1 MMKQKST
8 AYRLF
13 QAILILYTVFW
24 LPVAVWAQE
33 TILTTV
39 VPSSH
44 TLYIEVIGDGTVIV
58 DGVAYTNPTEIQLPR
73 HSKPQI
79 SLRAADGY
87 KIKTILWEGENVT
100 EAFKAEI
107 WTGPSVTTDMRLTII
122 MESNRTPARTK
133 DTPHVAKWLTLSF
146 FTICILLICLLVKR
160 RRRK

>member
-1 MMKQKST
+1 MKRKST

-13 QAILILYTVFW
+13 QAILILYTIFW

-33 TILTTV
+33 TILTTI

-44 TLYIEVIGDGTVIV
+44 TLYIELIGDGTVIV
-58 DGVAYTNPTEIQLPR
+58 DGVAYTNSTEIQLPR

-107 WTGPSVTTDMRLTII
+107 WTGPSVTTDMRLNVIL
-122 MESNRTPARTK
+122 ESNRTPAQTE
-133 DTPHVAKWLTLSF
+133 DTPHVVIWLALSF
-146 FTICILLICLLVKR
+146 IVACILLICLMIR
-160 RRRK
+160 RHRRK